1 MRCSLLWDRGRK
13 TLVCPRKLE
22 IKGSVAELSQ
32 KHLQRMKDYQVRV
45 VQEER
50 LRRLCQRKQR
60 CALVGLGSN
69 TRQPRTVEEVKTTVS
84 FWFST
89 LDRHHDDNGLENG
102 ET

>member
-1 MRCSLLWDRGRK
+1 MRCSLFWDRGRK
-13 TLVCPRKLE
+13 TLVCQRNLE

-45 VQEER
+45 VQEEIEAIVPKEAKV
-50 LRRLCQRKQR
+50 CIGWT
-60 CALVGLGSN
+60 GLKHQTTKDRG
-69 TRQPRTVEEVKTTVS
+69 RGKATVS

-89 LDRHHDDNGLENG
+89 LDRHHDDDGLENG